1 MMLATFLQAAVGAAF
16 GNAGIALGAAIAAIA
31 VVGAAMGLGRIGQS
45 AMESIARQPQ
55 AAGDIRSSMIL
66 IGAFME
72 GVSLLAVI
80 VCLLAL
86 YAK

>member
-16 GNAGIALGAAIAAIA
+16 GNAGIALGAAIAVI
-31 VVGAAMGLGRIGQS
+31 GAAIGLGKIGQS
-45 AMESIARQPQ
+45 TMESIARQPE
-55 AAGDIRSSMIL
+55 AAGDIRGAMIV

-72 GVSLLAVI
+72 GVSLFAVI

>member
-1 MMLATFLQAAVGAAF
+1 MLATMLQAAAGAAL
-16 GNAGIALGAAIAAIA
+16 GNGVIALGAAIA
-31 VVGAAMGLGRIGQS
+31 VVGAGLGLGRIGQS